1 MKKLFLYIFMVL
13 ILNTNAYSI
22 VSEVYLKPIYENCI
36 NDAKKNNDYNNESK
50 KFCKC
55 YTNAFNEK
63 FDNQELMN
71 FMMKKDEVK
80 TQFIQNEMLPMCLG
94 KTSTQK
100 SSTKKI
106 KIDFSGYQDAYLDA
120 WDMCLDRGIGT
131 FKNNA
136 LLYLDAEKCLDTED
150 GKLIIEYMPSMS
162 SDLAYKMFV
171 ITGDRHSELFALAK
185 KVSRIL
191 VLSEYEPSSVHRKIV
206 DDWVDNQYIIYNK
219 YFKKQKVLLRN
230 NNAILY

>member
-1 MKKLFLYIFMVL
+1 MRKIFLFVVLIL

-50 KFCKC
+50 RFCKC

-71 FMMKKDEVK
+71 FMMKKDQDK
-80 TQFIQNEMLPMCLG
+80 TQFIQNEILPMCLVN
-94 KTSTQK
+94 TSTQNN
-100 SSTKKI
+100 STKKI
-106 KIDFSGYQDAYLDA
+106 KIDFSGYQDAYLNA

-136 LLYLDAEKCLDTED
+136 LLYLDAEKCLYDED
-150 GKLIIEYMPSMS
+150 GELIIEYMPGMDA
-162 SDLAYKMFV
+162 DLAYKMFE
-171 ITGDRHSELFALAK
+171 IISDRHGELFALAK
-185 KVSRIL
+185 KVSKIL

-206 DDWVDNQYIIYNK
+206 NDWVDNQYIIYNK
-219 YFKKQKVLLRN
+219 YFKKQKILLRS
-230 NNAILY
+230 NNAILN

>member
-1 MKKLFLYIFMVL
+1 MRKIFLFVVLIL

-50 KFCKC
+50 RFCKC

-63 FDNQELMN
+63 FDNKELIN
-71 FMMKKDEVK
+71 FMMKKDQDK
-80 TQFIQNEMLPMCLG
+80 TQFIQNEILPMCLVN
-94 KTSTQK
+94 TSTQNN
-100 SSTKKI
+100 STKKI
-106 KIDFSGYQDAYLDA
+106 NIDFSGYQDAYLNA

-136 LLYLDAEKCLDTED
+136 LLYLDAEKCLYDED
-150 GKLIIEYMPSMS
+150 GELIIEYMPGMDA
-162 SDLAYKMFV
+162 DLAYKMFE
-171 ITGDRHSELFALAK
+171 IISDRHGELFALAK
-185 KVSRIL
+185 KVSKIL

-206 DDWVDNQYIIYNK
+206 TDWVDNQYIIYNK
-219 YFKKQKVLLRN
+219 YFKKQKILLRS
-230 NNAILY
+230 NNAILN